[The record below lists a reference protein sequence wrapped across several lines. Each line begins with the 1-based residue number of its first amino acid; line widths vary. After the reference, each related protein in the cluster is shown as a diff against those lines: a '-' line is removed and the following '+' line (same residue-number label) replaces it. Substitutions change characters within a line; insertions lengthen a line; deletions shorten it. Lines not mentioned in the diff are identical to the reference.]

1 MERIMKKSIFI
12 QITSYHDYELE
23 KTIIDAIAKS
33 SGETELIFGVHSIFY
48 EDNFWIE
55 PVRQM
60 PNVKLI
66 ESKAPENLGM
76 GLGRSISHSLYS
88 GEDYYFQIDAHS
100 RFDLNWDIFLIN
112 EIKTHK
118 DNGFKKPLITQYPKP
133 FWYEGDMEK
142 IRENEEAVTQF
153 YWKYKERFKSNRIPM
168 QGTVVNPKGNK
179 FSISVSGGSIFTE
192 GEFLKPN
199 NLIFADGEEIFIAAR
214 AYTHGYDMF
223 VPSKMFMFHLYYGTE
238 GKNKRRMVYSDW
250 PQQTKYLEKISID
263 EIRLVLTGDGIV
275 GEGRLGTNRS
285 LLEYGKYAGLDFING
300 EIIDNYY
307 EF

>member
-1 MERIMKKSIFI
+1 MTKSIFI

-23 KTIIDAIAKS
+23 KTIRDAIAKS
-33 SGETELIFGVHSIFY
+33 SGETTLVFGVHSIFY
-48 EDNFWIE
+48 EDNSWVD
-55 PVRQM
+55 PVRQI

-76 GLGRSISHSLYS
+76 GLGRSIAHSLYS

-112 EIKTHK
+112 EIKIHK
-118 DNGFKKPLITQYPKP
+118 NNGFKKPLITQYPKP
-133 FWYEGDMEK
+133 FWYEGDIEK
-142 IRENEEAVTQF
+142 IRENKEAVTQF
-153 YWKYKERFKSNRIPM
+153 YWKQKERFKNNRIPM
-168 QGTVVNPKGNK
+168 QGTIVNLKENK

-199 NLIFADGEEIFIAAR
+199 KLIFADGEEIFIAAR
-214 AYTHGYDMF
+214 AYTNGYDMF
-223 VPSKMFMFHLYYGTE
+223 VPSEMFMFHLYYGTE

-250 PQQTKYLEKISID
+250 PEQTVYLEKISID
-263 EIRLVLTGDGIV
+263 EIRLVLTGNGIV
-275 GEGRLGTNRS
+275 GEGRLGTDRS
-285 LLEYGKYAGLDFING
+285 LLEYGNYAGLDFVNG
-300 EIIDNYY
+300 EITDNYY